1 MKRQNEYL
9 RLMLDVTKTITASL
23 DTTEK
28 FDLIVSRIPQI
39 TGVDA
44 ATIRLLDPSGQKLI
58 LKAASGL
65 SEAYLNR
72 GPIDAEKS
80 VLSALAGTPIA
91 VSDAANDPRI
101 QYPEA
106 AREEGIKS
114 ILVAP
119 IPIRGKIN
127 GILRLLTRT
136 PREFEPSEIEFVAA
150 LAEQCGIA
158 IELARIHD
166 AQQRQLNYFRVLSE
180 LGRAINE
187 TRELDKIL
195 DLIVTKLPEA
205 MGVKA
210 CTIRLIASDKGR
222 LELKAAHGLSR
233 SYLERGPLDDELA
246 TYFILDGEPVVIP
259 DATTDIHTLYHKE
272 AAHEG
277 VGSILA
283 VPILI
288 HGETIG
294 MLRLL
299 SAEQRHFSTH
309 DINFSMAVA
318 EQSGVAIQNAI
329 DYQKLKDL
337 LQACNSSKSV

>member
-23 DTTEK
+23 DPTEK
-28 FDLIVSRIPQI
+28 FDLIVSRIPRI

-44 ATIRLLDPSGQKLI
+44 ATIRLLDPSGRKLI

-91 VSDAANDPRI
+91 VYDAANDPRI

-136 PREFEPSEIEFVAA
+136 PREFDPPEIEFVAA

-166 AQQRQLNYFRVLSE
+166 AQQRQLDYFKVLSE

-187 TRELDKIL
+187 TRQLDKIL
-195 DLIVTKLPEA
+195 DLMVTKLPAA

-259 DATTDIHTLYHKE
+259 DATTDIHTLYHK
-272 AAHEG
+272 AAAREG

-309 DINFSMAVA
+309 DINFAMAVA